1 MHKHQIGGTGRWLMG
16 RKRIGKKKVE
26 RWGMFKEGTV
36 LTTLNKRV
44 RYQYE
49 SNYWSFDSEIGEE
62 TYVPKVLYSE
72 GPMFRTFVK
81 MLGT

>member
-1 MHKHQIGGTGRWLMG
+1 MEVPLPVKATLTECKGGRSVLIDLYGR
-16 RKRIGKKKVE
+16 
-26 RWGMFKEGTV
+26 
-36 LTTLNKRV
+36 
-44 RYQYE
+44 
-49 SNYWSFDSEIGEE
+49 EE

>member
-1 MHKHQIGGTGRWLMG
+1 MININDKGFPAFFRQDGAELD
-16 RKRIGKKKVE
+16 KVHIE
-26 RWGMFKEGTV
+26 
-36 LTTLNKRV
+36 
-44 RYQYE
+44 Q
-49 SNYWSFDSEIGEE
+49 GEE